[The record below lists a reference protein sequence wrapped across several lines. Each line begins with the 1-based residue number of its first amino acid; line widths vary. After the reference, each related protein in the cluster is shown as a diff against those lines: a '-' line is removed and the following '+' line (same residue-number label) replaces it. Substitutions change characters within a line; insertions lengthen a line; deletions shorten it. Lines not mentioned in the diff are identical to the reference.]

1 MTDEL
6 WTYKTRVDEMREQLE
21 QANNLLA
28 RSTAEESSLKT
39 RFKTM
44 WRSCTEAR
52 RDRDAYETDLR
63 DDMDQLSDEL
73 DEALAN
79 VREKRRAVEQLNAA
93 AREMAFGYG
102 TYVRD
107 TTARTKR
114 LHAHT
119 VRLAAELEASRSTE
133 RKLRAKLRPDDAERR
148 RSAGCSPPTAFLG
161 HGDNDCR
168 PPVAATGSSWSST
181 NDYCGSPRK
190 PNGVRD
196 SFAELLYGQS
206 NTSSNQEDMDSE
218 FSLG

>member
-1 MTDEL
+1 
-6 WTYKTRVDEMREQLE
+6 MRDQLE
-21 QANNLLA
+21 QADNLLS
-28 RSTAEESSLKT
+28 RSSAEETTLKT

-44 WRSCTEAR
+44 WWSYTAAR

-63 DDMDQLSDEL
+63 DDMDRLSVEL

-79 VREKRRAVEQLNAA
+79 VRDKRRAVEQLNAA

-119 VRLAAELEASRSTE
+119 VRLAAELEASRATE
-133 RKLRAKLRPDDAERR
+133 RELRAKLRPDADHR
-148 RSAGCSPPTAFLG
+148 RSAGCSPPTPTAFLG
-161 HGDNDCR
+161 RGDNDCG
-168 PPVAATGSSWSST
+168 PPAAATGSSWSST
-181 NDYCGSPRK
+181 NDDCVYGPPLQK
-190 PNGVRD
+190 PNDVRD
-196 SFAELLYGQS
+196 SFAELLFEQS
-206 NTSSNQEDMDSE
+206 NTSSNQEHADSE